1 MSVFMRSVFIF
12 SGLFLFSALVFCG
25 HAAAQSLGNAGTI
38 QGTVT
43 DPTGAVIPG
52 VVVTVKNP
60 VTGYSQEAKSGTDG
74 TFRLTNLPPN
84 QYLFSAVAEGF
95 AVFPAA
101 RMSLK
106 SIPRRT
112 LTWTATSLARFPFP
126 AIPPED

>member
-43 DPTGAVIPG
+43 DPTGAVISG
-52 VVVTVKNP
+52 AVGTVKNP
-60 VTGYSQEAKSGTDG
+60 VTGYAQDAKTGTDG

-84 QYLFSAVAEGF
+84 QYLFSAVAPRVS
-95 AVFPAA
+95 VFE
-101 RMSLK
+101 
-106 SIPRRT
+106 
-112 LTWTATSLARFPFP
+112 
-126 AIPPED
+126 PEQSG